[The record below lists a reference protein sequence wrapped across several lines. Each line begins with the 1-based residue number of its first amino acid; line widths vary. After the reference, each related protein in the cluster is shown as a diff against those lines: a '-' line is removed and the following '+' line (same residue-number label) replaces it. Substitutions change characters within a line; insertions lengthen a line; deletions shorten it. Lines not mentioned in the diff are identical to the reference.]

1 VSELASGLKPVSVL
15 IAAAHAATRAK
26 VRLALEGRGFSVCG
40 EVADA
45 SSAVQAALAKR
56 PDVCLVD
63 VNLPGNGIHATSSIT
78 SELPATAVVML
89 TRSEKTH
96 GLFAAFRAGAC
107 GYLVKDIDADR
118 LPLALL
124 GVFAGEPTLPAKL
137 IERVLEEFHELGP
150 RRRVPAGV
158 ELTDREYEVLKL
170 LHDGLTTAD
179 VADRLFIS
187 RVTVRCHVA
196 SVLKK
201 LQVTTREAAMRV
213 LD

>member
-1 VSELASGLKPVSVL
+1 MEPVSVL
-15 IAAAHAATRAK
+15 IADAHAATRAK
-26 VRLALEGRGFSVCG
+26 IRLALKGRGFSVCG

-45 SSAVQAALAKR
+45 SSAVKAALAKR

-89 TRSEKTH
+89 TCSDKTH
-96 GLFAAFRAGAC
+96 GLFEAFRAGAC
-107 GYLVKDIDADR
+107 GYLVKDIEADR

-124 GVFAGEPTLPAKL
+124 GVFAGEPSLPAEL
-137 IERVLEEFHELGP
+137 IERVIDEFHELGP
-150 RRRVPAGV
+150 RRRVPGAV
-158 ELTDREYEVLKL
+158 HLTDREYEVLKL
-170 LHDGLTTAD
+170 LHEGLATSD

-196 SVLKK
+196 SILKK
-201 LQVTTREAAMRV
+201 LQVSTREAAMRV